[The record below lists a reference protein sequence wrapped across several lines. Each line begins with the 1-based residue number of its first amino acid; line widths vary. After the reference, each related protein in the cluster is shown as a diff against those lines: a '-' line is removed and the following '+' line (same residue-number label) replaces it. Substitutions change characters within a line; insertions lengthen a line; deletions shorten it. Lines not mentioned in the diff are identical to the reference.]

1 MWLLVW
7 EYESKLKFNLNRWFG
22 PLWSETAKIGYL
34 LIKTCI
40 YMQRILKKIQTE
52 NPIWI
57 VDFII

>member
-34 LIKTCI
+34 LKHVFTCKE
-40 YMQRILKKIQTE
+40 YKKKIQTE